1 LFPSLRDR
9 GKGLPRSSGIRR
21 ANIAARKQTRICPM
35 PLLHVDNITRSFGST
50 RALSGAHF
58 SIERGEIVALMGAN
72 GAGKSTL
79 VKIVSGVLAADG
91 GTISL
96 NGRTFSPKT
105 PSEAAK
111 AGVVTVHQST
121 DLVGAAGL
129 TVADA
134 LLLHRFAEGSTPF
147 FLSRASVRREARA
160 MLDAAGFSLPLDRDF
175 GDLTAADRQLVAI
188 ARALADKAEVL
199 ILDEPTASLSTDESR
214 RLFDILL
221 TLRAQGLAILYIS
234 HRTADLESIAD
245 RALVMRGGRI
255 VGSFNRPIDFSSAIE
270 TMIGRR
276 LEAARPDARPATG
289 SAIFEMHGIRLLPSS
304 KPFDLTLHEGEV
316 VAITGVLG
324 AGKSRLLSSIF
335 GIRDVADGAMQL
347 DGKPYRPKSPVE
359 AIAAG
364 VAMAAEDRHRSSLM
378 PAAWPGNSLAA
389 TISLPH
395 LAKWYPSGLLFGGRE
410 RREAEQ
416 AISRLGIK
424 AAGPLA
430 SIWSLSG
437 GNQQKTVIARWEAEP
452 SRLLL
457 LDEPFQGVDVGAR
470 HDIIQAIRARTDRA
484 TLIATSDPEEAYEV
498 ADRILTIEHHTLL
511 RDLIDDASSSSR
523 QELSA

>member
-1 LFPSLRDR
+1 
-9 GKGLPRSSGIRR
+9 
-21 ANIAARKQTRICPM
+21 M
-35 PLLHVDNITRSFGST
+35 PLLHIENITRSFGST
-50 RALSGAHF
+50 RALAGADL

-79 VKIVSGVLAADG
+79 VKILSGVLAAGG
-91 GTISL
+91 GTIQL
-96 NGRTFSPKT
+96 DGRPFAPRSPA
-105 PSEAAK
+105 EAAK

-134 LLLHRFAEGSTPF
+134 LLLNRFADSSTPF
-147 FLSRASVRREARA
+147 FVSRTGIRRAAQA
-160 MLDAAGFSLPLDRDF
+160 MLDAAGFSLSLDRDF
-175 GDLTAADRQLVAI
+175 GELTSADRQLVAI
-188 ARALADKAEVL
+188 ARALANRADLL
-199 ILDEPTASLSTDESR
+199 ILDEPTASLSGEESR

-221 TLRAQGLAILYIS
+221 RLRKRGLSILYIS
-234 HRTADLESIAD
+234 HRTADLETIAD
-245 RALVMRGGRI
+245 RALVMRGGRVI
-255 VGSFNRPIDFSSAIE
+255 GSFSRPIDFSSAIE
-270 TMIGRR
+270 TMIGRK

-289 SAIFEMHGIRLLPSS
+289 PAIFEMRDVSLLSS
-304 KPFDLTLHEGEV
+304 GTTFDLSVHEGEV
-316 VAITGVLG
+316 VAVTGVLG
-324 AGKSRLLSSIF
+324 AGKSRLLQAIF
-335 GIRDVADGAMQL
+335 GVTALGRGAMFL
-347 DGKPYRPKSPVE
+347 DGRPYRPKSPAE

-378 PAAWPGNSLAA
+378 PPAWPGHSLSA

-395 LAKWYPSGLLFGGRE
+395 LAKWYPHGFLFGGRE

-416 AISRLGIK
+416 AMARLGIK

-437 GNQQKTVIARWEAEP
+437 GNQQKAVIGRWEAEP

-470 HDIIQAIRARTDRA
+470 HDIIRAIRARTDRA

-498 ADRILTIEHHTLL
+498 ADRILVIDRHVL
-511 RDLIDDASSSSR
+511 RSPASGIATPAAI
-523 QELSA
+523 QGISA

>member
-1 LFPSLRDR
+1 
-9 GKGLPRSSGIRR
+9 
-21 ANIAARKQTRICPM
+21 M

-50 RALSGAHF
+50 RALSGSHF
-58 SIERGEIVALMGAN
+58 SIERGEVVALMGAN

-96 NGRTFSPKT
+96 NGRPFSPKT

-147 FLSRASVRREARA
+147 FLSRTSVRREARA

-188 ARALADKAEVL
+188 ARALANKAELL
-199 ILDEPTASLSTDESR
+199 ILDEPTASLSADESR

-234 HRTADLESIAD
+234 HRTADLEAIAD

-289 SAIFEMHGIRLLPSS
+289 SAVFEMHGIRLLPSS

-316 VAITGVLG
+316 VAVTGVLG
-324 AGKSRLLSSIF
+324 AGKSRLLSAIF
-335 GIRDVADGAMQL
+335 GVRDLADGAMQL
-347 DGKPYRPKSPVE
+347 DGKPYRPKSPGE

-389 TISLPH
+389 T
-395 LAKWYPSGLLFGGRE
+395 
-410 RREAEQ
+410 
-416 AISRLGIK
+416 
-424 AAGPLA
+424 
-430 SIWSLSG
+430 
-437 GNQQKTVIARWEAEP
+437 
-452 SRLLL
+452 
-457 LDEPFQGVDVGAR
+457 
-470 HDIIQAIRARTDRA
+470 
-484 TLIATSDPEEAYEV
+484 
-498 ADRILTIEHHTLL
+498 
-511 RDLIDDASSSSR
+511 
-523 QELSA
+523 

>member
-1 LFPSLRDR
+1 
-9 GKGLPRSSGIRR
+9 
-21 ANIAARKQTRICPM
+21 M
-35 PLLHVDNITRSFGST
+35 PLLHVENISRSFGST
-50 RALSGAHF
+50 RALAGAEL
-58 SIERGEIVALMGAN
+58 SIERGEMVALMGAN

-79 VKIVSGVLAADG
+79 VKILSGVLPADG
-91 GTISL
+91 GAIRL
-96 NGRTFSPKT
+96 EGRLFAPQSPA
-105 PSEAAK
+105 EAAR

-134 LLLHRFAEGSTPF
+134 LLLNRFADHSTPF
-147 FLSRASVRREARA
+147 FVSRAGIRRAAQA

-175 GDLTAADRQLVAI
+175 GELASADRQLVAI
-188 ARALADKAEVL
+188 ARALANRADLL
-199 ILDEPTASLSTDESR
+199 ILDEPTASLSGEESR

-221 TLRAQGLAILYIS
+221 RLRERGLAILYIS
-234 HRTADLESIAD
+234 HRTADLEAIAD
-245 RALVMRGGRI
+245 RALVMRGGRV
-255 VGSFNRPIDFSSAIE
+255 VGTFSHPIDFSSAIE

-276 LEAARPDARPATG
+276 LDAARPDARPATG
-289 SAIFEMHGIRLLPSS
+289 PAIFEMRSARLLAEGASFHLS
-304 KPFDLTLHEGEV
+304 LHEGEV
-316 VAITGVLG
+316 VAVTGVLG
-324 AGKSRLLSSIF
+324 AGKSRLLQAIF
-335 GIRDVADGAMQL
+335 GVTALAGGAMFL
-347 DGKPYRPKSPVE
+347 DGRPYRPRSPAE

-378 PAAWPGNSLAA
+378 PPAWPGHSLAA

-395 LAKWYPSGLLFGGRE
+395 LSKWYPRGFLVGGRE

-416 AISRLGIK
+416 AISRFGIK

-430 SIWSLSG
+430 SVWSLSG
-437 GNQQKTVIARWEAEP
+437 GNQQKAVIARWEAEP

-470 HDIIQAIRARTDRA
+470 RDIIQAIRARTDRA

-498 ADRILTIEHHTLL
+498 ADRILVIDRHLL
-511 RDLIDDASSSSR
+511 SPAAGGLAAPFAI
-523 QELSA
+523 QGISA